1 MTRIAFTH
9 LRVHI
14 TLPFQ
19 NNSLHIMHKC
29 KYTTFQKFGFLKKV
43 TYTHQ
48 GYIYLIK
55 NAAQTVILKS
65 IILIKIKVFYFN
77 LILKCNLFLWW
88 QSWIFSS
95 H

>member
-9 LRVHI
+9 LRAHI
-14 TLPFQ
+14 TQQFQ
-19 NNSLHIMHKC
+19 NNSSHIMHKC
-29 KYTTFQKFGFLKKV
+29 KYNTFQKFGFLNKV

-65 IILIKIKVFYFN
+65 IIII
-77 LILKCNLFLWW
+77 
-88 QSWIFSS
+88 
-95 H
+95 